1 MEKTQIDIT
10 GMTCGHCAASVTK
23 ELANVQ
29 GVHVLEVNPQTG
41 KALIEGEA
49 AEQELVDA
57 IDRAGYQATKFVKV
71 ND

>member
-1 MEKTQIDIT
+1 MEKTEIDIT

-23 ELANVQ
+23 ELSNVS
-29 GVHVLEVNPQTG
+29 GIHVLNVNPQTG

>member
-23 ELANVQ
+23 ELSTVQ

-49 AEQELVDA
+49 AEQDLVAA
-57 IDRAGYQATKFVKV
+57 IDRAGYHAIKFEKV
-71 ND
+71 NG

>member
-1 MEKTQIDIT
+1 MGKTQIDIT

-23 ELANVQ
+23 ELSAVQ

-41 KALIEGEA
+41 KALIEGDA
-49 AEQELVDA
+49 AEQDLVAA
-57 IDRAGYQATKFVKV
+57 IDRAGYQAIKFEKV

>member
-23 ELANVQ
+23 ELSTGHGSQ
-29 GVHVLEVNPQTG
+29 VLEVNPQTG
-41 KALIEGEA
+41 QAVMEGEA
-49 AEQELVDA
+49 AEQDLVDA

>member
-1 MEKTQIDIT
+1 MEKTEIDIT

-23 ELANVQ
+23 ELS
-29 GVHVLEVNPQTG
+29 GVSGIHVLNINPQTG

>member
-23 ELANVQ
+23 ELSAVP

-41 KALIEGEA
+41 KALIEGYA
-49 AEQELVDA
+49 AEQDLVAA
-57 IDRAGYQATKFVKV
+57 IDRAGYQAIKFEKV

>member
-1 MEKTQIDIT
+1 MEKTKIDIT

-23 ELANVQ
+23 ELSAVQ
-29 GVHVLEVNPQTG
+29 GIHVLEVNSQTG
-41 KALIEGEA
+41 QALIEGEA
-49 AEQELVDA
+49 EEQDLVDA